1 MNEVNVRVVVRV
13 GIHVHACMYV
23 CGVVTDR
30 NSKKDYVKC
39 LIYSNDYHH
48 VLEV

>member
-1 MNEVNVRVVVRV
+1 MNEVNVRVVIHM
-13 GIHVHACMYV
+13 GIHACMYV